1 MKISNIN
8 NRQNFGMKIP
18 HTDALG
24 ELIHFYRTRGMRQS
38 DINRRLSEIKA
49 MLPDTF
55 EFRVK
60 DFSSSPVKS
69 GAIEYDFIYKDR
81 NDTIP
86 FTHTLSGVI
95 SGDFIKRLKPGA
107 RKAKA
112 EMIEIKGEKAVT
124 GKGVC

>member
-1 MKISNIN
+1 MRIGNVSNTS
-8 NRQNFGMKIP
+8 FGMKIP

-38 DINRRLSEIKA
+38 YINRRLSEIKA

-60 DFSSSPVKS
+60 EFSTDKSKS
-69 GAIEYDFIYKDR
+69 GAIAYDFIYKDR
-81 NDTIP
+81 KDTKP

-95 SGDFIKRLKPGA
+95 SGDFIKRLKPEA

-112 EMIEIKGEKAVT
+112 EMIEIKGEKAVL
-124 GKGVC
+124 GKGIC